1 MAYLR
6 KLTALLLCISMIF
19 CLFSCGKEEEQTDP
33 DVTEDENGGEQTD
46 GGEEEF
52 NPYPYEDL
60 SVFMDL
66 PNYKSV
72 TISQAVLDQMV
83 NNKEQNGTKLLNI
96 CLDIPRNIA
105 EKYGTDSV
113 EYEDMLYRLDGA
125 IENFLKVI
133 DICYPKQQDYL
144 IVLTSDHGM
153 GGWRNRRLRN
163 RPMDRSL
170 CSLQR

>member
-33 DVTEDENGGEQTD
+33 DVPEDENGGEQTD

-66 PNYKSV
+66 PNYKIV
-72 TISQAVLDQMV
+72 TISQAALDQMV
-83 NNKEQNGTKLLNI
+83 NNTV
-96 CLDIPRNIA
+96 
-105 EKYGTDSV
+105 S
-113 EYEDMLYRLDGA
+113 
-125 IENFLKVI
+125 NFLAEN
-133 DICYPKQQDYL
+133 DLL
-144 IVLTSDHGM
+144 IVFA
-153 GGWRNRRLRN
+153 
-163 RPMDRSL
+163 
-170 CSLQR
+170 